1 MSMLAQ
7 SSIARG
13 MSLLNQPDRG
23 WKLIQLDSRQIRL
36 GLPGYDS
43 VPYWA
48 ALLSQAH
55 HINCPADQI
64 EYIEQQLAEAVARR
78 MG

>member
-1 MSMLAQ
+1 MHEQ
-7 SSIARG
+7 SLIARG
-13 MSLLNQPDRG
+13 FQGLAPNH
-23 WKLIQLDSRQIRL
+23 WKLITLDSRQINL
-36 GLPGYDS
+36 GLPGYDR

-64 EYIEQQLAEAVARR
+64 EYIEEQLAIVVARR
-78 MG
+78 ME

>member
-1 MSMLAQ
+1 MALS
-7 SSIARG
+7 
-13 MSLLNQPDRG
+13 RG
-23 WKLIQLDSRQIRL
+23 WKAIMLDRTIMRMSGETFDR
-36 GLPGYDS
+36 

-64 EYIEQQLAEAVARR
+64 EYIEEQLAIVVARR
-78 MG
+78 ME

>member
-1 MSMLAQ
+1 MSMHAQ
-7 SSIARG
+7 SLIARG
-13 MSLLNQPDRG
+13 LVRHRG
-23 WKLIQLDSRQIRL
+23 WKLIQLDSRQINL

-48 ALLSQAH
+48 VLLNQAH